1 MKPLLITTT
10 FFVCFLTT
18 IEVSA
23 DDWPQWRGENRDGVW
38 SEKGVVEQLPE
49 NPKVKWRMPIGK
61 GYTGPT
67 IANGMVYVMD
77 RVTDPEQI
85 ERIHCFNADSGK
97 EVWSHQYP
105 SKYRIGYTAGPR
117 ACVTIDDGKAY
128 ALGAMGHFTCLDA
141 KTGNVVWENDL
152 NATYQIQSRKK
163 DENRMPIWGMTC
175 SPLVYKDKVI
185 LQVGAK
191 EAGVVAFDK
200 QTGDEV
206 WKATDHRGQYSS
218 PILTKQG
225 KDDVVICWTGDGVV
239 GIGPAEGKIH
249 WSIEWKPRN
258 MPIGCASPVLKDNHL
273 FLTSFYDG
281 SMLIKLDPD
290 SPAAEK
296 LWHRVGDNE
305 RSTEALHSIIST
317 PVWLGDH
324 VYGVDSYG
332 EFRCLDAKTGDRIW
346 EDSTAVPRARWS
358 TIHFVR
364 NGELIWMFNERGEL
378 LTAKLSPER
387 FEELSRTKIIE
398 PTKAQLNQRGGV
410 CWSHPAFAMKCI
422 FARNDKELICIDL
435 SETSQPK

>member
-10 FFVCFLTT
+10 LFVCFLT
-18 IEVSA
+18 IEVNA
-23 DDWPQWRGENRDGVW
+23 DDWPQWRGENRDGAW
-38 SEKGVVEQLPE
+38 SEKGVVDQLPE

-85 ERIHCFNADSGK
+85 ERILCFNADSGK

-128 ALGAMGHFTCLDA
+128 ALGAMGHFTCLNA

-225 KDDVVICWTGDGVV
+225 KEDVVICWTGDGVV
-239 GIGPAEGKIH
+239 GIGPDEGKIH
-249 WSIEWKPRN
+249 WSVEWKPRN

-290 SPAAEK
+290 SPSAEK